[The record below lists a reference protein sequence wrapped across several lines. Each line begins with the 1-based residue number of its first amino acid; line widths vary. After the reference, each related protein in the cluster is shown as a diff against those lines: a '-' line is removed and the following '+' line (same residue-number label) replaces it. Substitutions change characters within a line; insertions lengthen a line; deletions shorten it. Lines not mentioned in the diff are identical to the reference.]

1 MYRFI
6 VIRFHS
12 LVRPKKNK
20 KKKNNFLGG
29 HQADLLSPNLVCMLA
44 IYFFLRVF
52 FFNRARKETR
62 GGRGEGVY
70 SEWAQFYEPR
80 KSSSCRV
87 AEKSPKKQIFSK
99 HV

>member
-1 MYRFI
+1 MYQFI

-12 LVRPKKNK
+12 LVRQK
-20 KKKNNFLGG
+20 KKKKTISLEW
-29 HQADLLSPNLVCMLA
+29 HQADLLSPNLVCM
-44 IYFFLRVF
+44 IPNFFKCF
-52 FFNRARKETR
+52 SQSGEESDER
-62 GGRGEGVY
+62 GGGGVY

-87 AEKSPKKQIFSK
+87 AEKRPQKQIFFK